1 MAESHPPSGPRSKGN
16 PPHVQG
22 RFNTVSAIKDG
33 WIVHKRLVLRTA
45 ILAMSFAAVV
55 WLGYE
60 FYRLLWQPDQIG
72 PIPIHPGAIDL
83 KQRHEDV
90 QLLFAGE
97 PIYVVGRP
105 APYPPAS
112 LAMLWVCLGWLEVVP
127 ATWLWA
133 ATTVAMLGWLVCLSV
148 RESLAETPLE
158 KLFVALIPL
167 AMYATGATIGNGQL
181 LVHLL
186 PMLLTGL
193 CLLASGPRRWP
204 WDVLAASLVLFSLIK
219 PSVSAPFFW
228 IVLFT
233 PGRIRPA
240 LLVCAGYAALTLFAA
255 SVQDVSVFVSIEQ
268 WLGRVTSISSGAS
281 QSWSS
286 WDLHVLMDA
295 LGRKELIAPASLL
308 VLGGLGLWVYLHRRV
323 DPWILVG
330 VTGIV
335 ARLWTYHGWYDDLL
349 ILLPM
354 IALFR
359 WIKQRADF
367 DGYSL
372 LAGALLGTTLVVTLA
387 PGGMYLLPAPLK
399 TLYIGLQT
407 LVWIADLAF
416 LLSVALHNRTTMA
429 PAS

>member
-1 MAESHPPSGPRSKGN
+1 MAEDHPNER
-16 PPHVQG
+16 G
-22 RFNTVSAIKDG
+22 RFDAVSTIKDS
-33 WIVHKRLVLRTA
+33 WIVHKRLVLRA
-45 ILAMSFAAVV
+45 AVLAMSIAAVV

-72 PIPIHPGAIDL
+72 PIPIHRGAIDL
-83 KQRHEDV
+83 KQRHGDI
-90 QLLFAGE
+90 QHLFAGE

-112 LAMLWVCLGWLEVVP
+112 LVMLWVFLGWLEVVP
-127 ATWLWA
+127 AIWLWA

-148 RESLAETPLE
+148 RESLADTPIE

-167 AMYATGATIGNGQL
+167 SMYATGATIGNGQL

-193 CLLASGPRRWP
+193 CLLASGSRRWP
-204 WDVLAASLVLFSLIK
+204 WDVLAAALVLFCLIK

-255 SVQDVSVFVSIEQ
+255 SFQDASVFGLIEQ
-268 WLGRVTSISSGAS
+268 WMDRATSISFGGS

-286 WDLHVLMDA
+286 WDLHVLMVA
-295 LGRKELIAPASLL
+295 LGLKELITPASLL
-308 VLGGLGLWVYLHRRV
+308 VLCGLGLWVYLHRRV
-323 DPWILVG
+323 DPWILIG

-359 WIKQRADF
+359 WIKQQEAV

-372 LAGALLGTTLVVTLA
+372 LAGALLGMTLVVTIA
-387 PGGMYLLPAPLK
+387 PGGLYLLPAPFDSI
-399 TLYIGLQT
+399 YVAVQT
-407 LVWIADLAF
+407 SIWIADLAF
-416 LLSVALHNRTTMA
+416 LFSFARRDRTTKT
-429 PAS
+429 PG

>member
-1 MAESHPPSGPRSKGN
+1 MGERYLYER
-16 PPHVQG
+16 G
-22 RFNTVSAIKDG
+22 RFNAVSAIKDG
-33 WIVHKRLVLRTA
+33 WIVHKRLVLRIA
-45 ILAMSFAAVV
+45 VLAMSIAAVV

-90 QLLFAGE
+90 HHLFAGE
-97 PIYVVGRP
+97 PVYAVGRL

-112 LAMLWVCLGWLEVVP
+112 LAMLWVFLGWLEVVP

-133 ATTVAMLGWLVCLSV
+133 TTTVVMLGWLVCLIV

-167 AMYATGATIGNGQL
+167 SMYATGATIGNGQL

-204 WDVLAASLVLFSLIK
+204 WDVLAASLVIFSLVK
-219 PSVSAPFFW
+219 PSVTVPFFW

-240 LLVCAGYAALTLFAA
+240 LLVCVGYVALTLFAA
-255 SVQDVSVFVSIEQ
+255 SFQDASVFVLIEQ
-268 WLGRVTSISSGAS
+268 WLGRATMVSSGAS
-281 QSWSS
+281 RSWSS
-286 WDLHVLMDA
+286 WDLHVLMGT
-295 LGRKELIAPASLL
+295 LGRGDLIAPASLL
-308 VLGGLGLWVYLHRRV
+308 VLCGLGLWVYLHRRV
-323 DPWILVG
+323 EPWILFG

-359 WIKQRADF
+359 WIKEREEV
-367 DGYSL
+367 DGYAVV
-372 LAGALLGTTLVVTLA
+372 AGVLLGTTLAVTIA
-387 PGGMYLLPAPLK
+387 PGGMYLLPIPFK

-416 LLSVALHNRTTMA
+416 LLFIARRDRRTMA

>member
-1 MAESHPPSGPRSKGN
+1 MAEGHPRER
-16 PPHVQG
+16 G
-22 RFNTVSAIKDG
+22 RFNTVSPIKDG
-33 WIVHKRLVLRTA
+33 WIAHKRLVLRTA
-45 ILAMSFAAVV
+45 VLAMSFAAVV

-72 PIPIHPGAIDL
+72 PIPIHPGGIDL
-83 KQRHEDV
+83 GLRHDDV
-90 QLLFAGE
+90 HRWFAGV
-97 PIYVVGRP
+97 PLYKVKQN
-105 APYPPAS
+105 APYPPATNV
-112 LAMLWVCLGWLEVVP
+112 LLWVFLGWLELAP
-127 ATWLWA
+127 AIWLWA
-133 ATTVAMLGWLVCLSV
+133 ATTVPMLAWLVYLAV
-148 RESLAETPLE
+148 RESLADQPLE
-158 KLFVALIPL
+158 RLFIALMPL
-167 AMYATGATIGNGQL
+167 SMYATGAVIGNGQL

-186 PMLLTGL
+186 PVLLTGL
-193 CLLASGPRRWP
+193 CLLASGSRRWP

-219 PSVSAPFFW
+219 PTVSAPFFW

-255 SVQDVSVFVSIEQ
+255 SFQDASVFVLIEQ
-268 WLGRVTSISSGAS
+268 WLGRATSISSGAS
-281 QSWSS
+281 QNWSS
-286 WDLHVLMDA
+286 WDLHVLMGA
-295 LGRKELIAPASLL
+295 LGRRDLIEPASLL
-308 VLGGLGLWVYLHRRV
+308 VLCGLGLWVYLHRRV
-323 DPWILVG
+323 DLWILVG

-372 LAGALLGTTLVVTLA
+372 LASALLGTTLAVTIA
-387 PGGMYLLPAPLK
+387 PGGMYLLPAPFK
-399 TLYIGLQT
+399 TLYIGFQT
-407 LVWIADLAF
+407 VVWIVDLAF
-416 LLSVALHNRTTMA
+416 LLSIARHNRTTMA